1 MHQTF
6 TVLTL
11 AALLGGDGVN
21 ALPNGVGSEHHQN
34 KRAATQTLQ
43 VPGTKPTGAVSV
55 PADFLGL
62 NIESAF
68 LNNYNNP
75 FSNNLVSSL
84 ASRMAA
90 PPVVRVGG
98 TSGDEFVF
106 DPAQPEDQ
114 VKICVRGECPNGS
127 AASYKIGPKFFEGYK
142 GFKDARIT
150 IQAPQGPRVN
160 RTLVREF
167 VRRAWDARAAAGLD
181 PRTNVEAIAL
191 GNEPEFYDRDV
202 EKYVKDA
209 LELEDIVIKELKLE
223 GDERKI
229 FEAVNSAKQNIYD
242 TIDALKA
249 GINKNKLTKW
259 TAEHE
264 YQIFDPQPWNDATM
278 QKLML
283 SHKAIT
289 EKFDTNYLRSLRA
302 SRAQGIPY
310 AISET
315 AAVLASPNNHF
326 VSGFGFALW
335 VVDYSLALAARGV
348 GRVNHMAGRPV
359 ANHVLWVPDGSGEPH
374 NPGPQARAPFAAAI
388 FVADFLRPA
397 TKGGRG
403 AGAASSSSDGG
414 RSNATRDGEMFGD
427 AFSAA
432 AASTA
437 TVAVHE
443 IDLNRVQHPYLSA
456 YAVYGANNKLQRVAL
471 VNMRLYNG
479 TAAEDNGGQKRT
491 SEVFRLPV
499 GDSDVKEV
507 KVRRLHADLGAAA
520 LGFDYGGPQHNV
532 TWAGEQWSKKVDDGQ
547 GHFPLGSAKD
557 GAVVQMVKVEG
568 GVAAVEVPDS
578 EAVIVSI

>member
-21 ALPNGVGSEHHQN
+21 ALPNGVGSQHHQN

-43 VPGTKPTGAVSV
+43 IPGTKPTGAVSV

-202 EKYVKDA
+202 EKYVEGA

-223 GDERKI
+223 GDERRI

-242 TIDALKA
+242 T
-249 GINKNKLTKW
+249 
-259 TAEHE
+259 
-264 YQIFDPQPWNDATM
+264 
-278 QKLML
+278 
-283 SHKAIT
+283 
-289 EKFDTNYLRSLRA
+289 
-302 SRAQGIPY
+302 
-310 AISET
+310 
-315 AAVLASPNNHF
+315 
-326 VSGFGFALW
+326 
-335 VVDYSLALAARGV
+335 
-348 GRVNHMAGRPV
+348 
-359 ANHVLWVPDGSGEPH
+359 
-374 NPGPQARAPFAAAI
+374 
-388 FVADFLRPA
+388 
-397 TKGGRG
+397 
-403 AGAASSSSDGG
+403 
-414 RSNATRDGEMFGD
+414 
-427 AFSAA
+427 
-432 AASTA
+432 
-437 TVAVHE
+437 
-443 IDLNRVQHPYLSA
+443 
-456 YAVYGANNKLQRVAL
+456 
-471 VNMRLYNG
+471 
-479 TAAEDNGGQKRT
+479 
-491 SEVFRLPV
+491 
-499 GDSDVKEV
+499 
-507 KVRRLHADLGAAA
+507 
-520 LGFDYGGPQHNV
+520 
-532 TWAGEQWSKKVDDGQ
+532 
-547 GHFPLGSAKD
+547 
-557 GAVVQMVKVEG
+557 
-568 GVAAVEVPDS
+568 
-578 EAVIVSI
+578 